1 MKESMRYVNILR
13 ESLERKKQYLDT
25 ILEYTVEQGKLAHA
39 ESFDENAF
47 SRLVEGKEVLIN
59 NINEIDKGFT
69 SVYDRVRS
77 QVLDNPAEYAD
88 ELKKIQQLIQQCIDL
103 GMKIEACE
111 QRNRGALEQALSSG
125 LRNIRKVKQ
134 SKKIVNQYYRSMAN
148 GAVDDMVFYDKK
160 K

>member
-25 ILEYTVEQGKLAHA
+25 ILEYTVEQGELAHA